1 MGVSKCAQC
10 LCLILGTPVMAQGSS
25 VVLVPP
31 PHGVAS
37 TPSLPTAP
45 HVLGVTHAALG
56 TERGGGAGGA
66 PGPPPTPLFPPQGE
80 GLHQLR
86 EALKILAERVLILET
101 MIGLYGE

>member
-1 MGVSKCAQC
+1 MGASKCAQC
-10 LCLILGTPVMAQGSS
+10 LCLILGTPVMARGSS
-25 VVLVPP
+25 VVLVSP

-66 PGPPPTPLFPPQGE
+66 PAPPRL
-80 GLHQLR
+80 LSSLR
-86 EALKILAERVLILET
+86 RGRVYISSARL
-101 MIGLYGE
+101 

>member
-31 PHGVAS
+31 PHDVAS

-56 TERGGGAGGA
+56 TECGGGAGGA
-66 PGPPPTPLFPPQGE
+66 PGPPRL
-80 GLHQLR
+80 LSSLR
-86 EALKILAERVLILET
+86 RGRVYISSARL
-101 MIGLYGE
+101 

>member
-1 MGVSKCAQC
+1 MGASKCAQC
-10 LCLILGTPVMAQGSS
+10 LCLILGTPVMARGSS
-25 VVLVPP
+25 VVLVSP

-66 PGPPPTPLFPPQGE
+66 PGRPPRL
-80 GLHQLR
+80 LSSLR
-86 EALKILAERVLILET
+86 RGRVYISSARL
-101 MIGLYGE
+101 